1 MNHSFGFL
9 PVFFFFF
16 PNPKSSR
23 LGREAFLSQTEFQGG
38 GQEPSTPSHPFCPGS
53 HFKGSCLQGKAR
65 THWPIFIYSLIPCKL
80 VFFFKIKSK
89 KSIWFL
95 FVWTTSRQLYLFS
108 LFLCWLLNIFGLDGT
123 GFIPRPSLIINVLII
138 GQFFCVCSVLDNLFL
153 LAGLYNNAVRW
164 ISLIEYLSNKLSNI
178 FFCWLLLGLITTILS
193 F

>member
-1 MNHSFGFL
+1 MKTTFVCNCQHLAKAGNERMKWTTALDSFQC
-9 PVFFFFF
+9 FFS
-16 PNPKSSR
+16 NPKSSR
-23 LGREAFLSQTEFQGG
+23 LGREAFLSQTVSSGEEDRSLQL
-38 GQEPSTPSHPFCPGS
+38 PHPFRPGS

-65 THWPIFIYSLIPCKL
+65 AHWPIFIYSLIPCKL

-138 GQFFCVCSVLDNLFL
+138 G
-153 LAGLYNNAVRW
+153 
-164 ISLIEYLSNKLSNI
+164 
-178 FFCWLLLGLITTILS
+178 
-193 F
+193 